1 MSIPD
6 RWSRPASRLALAS
19 DVLIVILLLS
29 TIMVVLTGGFRT
41 EIGGFRLSIRT
52 PERLLLWAAILI
64 VIRRFAG
71 PPSSI
76 WKSIRDGV
84 ARSRPLPSD
93 ERALFG
99 AEGAW
104 RSPRAIGELAV
115 VLLFFAA
122 VTVAV
127 TWPQIVKLYH
137 VPDLGDPLFSTWR
150 VAWVAHALATNP
162 LNVFEGN
169 IFYPERLTLTYS
181 DATLVSG
188 IMAAPLLWVGVHP
201 LVAYNLTFLG
211 GFALSGA
218 AMYYLVRALTGSRA
232 AAVVSGTIFA
242 IYPYRF
248 EHYSHL
254 ELQMVMGLPLA
265 LFALHRTIA
274 FGRTRDGVLAGLALA
289 LQAQS
294 SLYYALFAIIYIP
307 VVLCLL
313 LWLTRRP
320 LKPALPAL
328 AAGAVVAS
336 VLTAPTAI
344 AYVRNKPMFG
354 ERPYDA
360 VQFYS
365 ARARDY
371 LTPHSRNILYRPI
384 RGEAHPERELF
395 PGVGPIA
402 LALAGAWPPLSAAR
416 LAYLAGLV
424 VAFDGS
430 LGDNGL
436 IYPQL
441 YRFVSPFRG
450 LRVPARF
457 SILVGLSLAVLA
469 GYGIARLTAGS
480 SRAKTLAITV
490 GCVAWLCY
498 EVRPELNL
506 EPVWRQP
513 PPIYDAINANPGV
526 LFEWPAPRDWDQFWL
541 DTRYEYFSVFHWH
554 RLVNGNSGF
563 SPPSYLELIARV
575 RDFPSDAAIRYLRA
589 RGVQYVAIHRRFG
602 PPHLYDRVVTVLGRR
617 TDVQL
622 VRRAAWEG
630 GESRLYRF
638 VP

>member
-1 MSIPD
+1 LSIPD
-6 RWSRPASRLALAS
+6 RWSRHANRLALAS

-29 TIMVVLTGGFRT
+29 TVVVVLTGGFRY
-41 EIGGFRLSIRT
+41 EVGGLRLSIRT

-64 VIRRFAG
+64 VIRRLTG

-84 ARSRPLPSD
+84 ARSRPLPAD
-93 ERALFG
+93 EHALFG

-104 RSPRAIGELAV
+104 RSPRAAGELAA
-115 VLLFFAA
+115 VLLYYAA
-122 VTVAV
+122 VTIAT
-127 TWPQIVKLYH
+127 TWPQIVKLYY

-162 LNVFEGN
+162 LNVFDGN
-169 IFYPERLTLTYS
+169 IFFPERLTLTYS

-188 IMAAPLLWVGVHP
+188 IMAAPLLWAGVHP
-201 LVAYNLTFLG
+201 VVAYNLTFLA

-265 LFALHRTIA
+265 LYALHRTIA
-274 FGRTRDGVLAGLALA
+274 FGRLRDGVLAGLALA

-294 SLYYALFAIIYIP
+294 SLYYALFATIYIP
-307 VVLCLL
+307 VVLGLL

-336 VLTAPTAI
+336 ALVAPTAI
-344 AYVRNKPMFG
+344 AYVRNKPMLG

-360 VQFYS
+360 VRFYS
-365 ARARDY
+365 AEARDY

-402 LALAGAWPPLSAAR
+402 LAIAGAWPPLSAGR
-416 LAYLAGLV
+416 LAYLAGLA

-469 GYGIARLTAGS
+469 GYGIARLTAAS
-480 SRAKTLAITV
+480 SRPEAVAISAA
-490 GCVAWLCY
+490 CVALLCY

-506 EPVWRQP
+506 EPVWRRP
-513 PPIYDAINANPGV
+513 PPIYDAIDANPGV
-526 LFEWPAPRDWDQFWL
+526 LFEWPAPRDWDQFWI

-563 SPPSYLELIARV
+563 SPPSYLELIVRV
-575 RDFPSDAAIRYLRA
+575 RDFPSDAALRYLRA
-589 RGVQYVAIHRRFG
+589 RGVQYVAIHRGFG
-602 PPHLYDRVVTVLGRR
+602 PPHLYDRAVTVLGRR
-617 TDVQL
+617 GDVQL
-622 VRRAAWEG
+622 LRTGRWEA
-630 GESRLYRF
+630 GESRLYRL